1 MQETWVWSL
10 GWEVS
15 LKKGMATHSN
25 ILACRIPWRE
35 EPGGYSPWGH
45 RDSDMTQ
52 WLTQVQKSEWPPSK
66 NKCLENMWRK
76 GLCCPVGGN
85 ITWHSHYGEH
95 DGDSLKTRN
104 KTTIWSSNPLTRQI
118 NWENHNYEIH
128 MYCNVHCSTIYNSKY
143 METTHVSTERWMDK
157 DVVVHKYNGILLSH
171 KKDGICVSCCEM
183 DEPRAW
189 YTEWRKSEREKQI
202 YINEYI
208 YGI

>member
-1 MQETWVWSL
+1 
-10 GWEVS
+10 
-15 LKKGMATHSN
+15 
-25 ILACRIPWRE
+25 
-35 EPGGYSPWGH
+35 
-45 RDSDMTQ
+45 
-52 WLTQVQKSEWPPSK
+52 
-66 NKCLENMWRK
+66 MWRK

-143 METTHVSTERWMDK
+143 METKHVSTERWLDK

-171 KKDGICVSCCEM
+171 KKDGICVSCGEM

-208 YGI
+208 YGIWKNGTDKPICMEGMKTLDDLGGRLQGAWKGGSRGRRYVYSYN